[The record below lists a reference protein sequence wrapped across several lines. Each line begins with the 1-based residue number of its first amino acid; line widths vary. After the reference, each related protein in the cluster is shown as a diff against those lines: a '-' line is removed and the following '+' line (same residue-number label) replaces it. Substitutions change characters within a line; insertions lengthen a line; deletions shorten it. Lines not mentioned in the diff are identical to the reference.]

1 MKNKKIY
8 SMQEEIEYLN
18 HKVKEGE
25 MRINIFQQQINEKDF
40 KNKKLK
46 KQLIEEKKEKENI
59 DQKFNDFKK
68 VNEKIILNNLNK
80 NNQDIDIKIE
90 DGIN

>member
-1 MKNKKIY
+1 ME
-8 SMQEEIEYLN
+8 EEIEYLN